1 MHKVCLICGHGML
14 MHGKEHGEGYC
25 MEYDH
30 GFCDCKEEGLSYDEE
45 IEALNR
51 A

>member
-45 IEALNR
+45 IEALKR